1 MAKEKKKKNKYTS
14 IGGQALIEG
23 IMMRGPGHSSISVRH
38 TDGEIIT
45 EYLEAAS
52 FRDRHPI
59 LKIPLLRGIAAFIE
73 SLMIGFKAL
82 MKSMELSGLADLE
95 EEEEPSKFEKWVTD
109 TFGDKLFSI
118 LAGIASVLAVV
129 LGVVLFFFVPSL
141 LFNGLQALVGDGIAG
156 WRALFEG
163 VLKIVIFLTY
173 VVLISMMKDIRRV
186 FEYHGAEHKTI
197 FCFEAGEELTVD
209 NVRKQR
215 RFHPRCGTSF
225 LLTMLLVG
233 ILVSYLLAATTTL
246 DDNIW
251 VWAPVKILTIPI
263 IMALG
268 FECIKLAGKYDN
280 WFTRIIAAPGL
291 WMQRI
296 TTKEPHD
303 DQIEVAIMALKAVL
317 PGGEAYLTKK
327 PEEEAAGEADA
338 SVLKE
343 EPAAKAAMPQ
353 QEEPIS

>member
-186 FEYHGAEHKTI
+186 FEYHGAEHKT
-197 FCFEAGEELTVD
+197 CLLYTSPLCAKKRD
-209 NVRKQR
+209 WCSAR
-215 RFHPRCGTSF
+215 RTS
-225 LLTMLLVG
+225 
-233 ILVSYLLAATTTL
+233 
-246 DDNIW
+246 
-251 VWAPVKILTIPI
+251 P
-263 IMALG
+263 
-268 FECIKLAGKYDN
+268 
-280 WFTRIIAAPGL
+280 
-291 WMQRI
+291 
-296 TTKEPHD
+296 TKW
-303 DQIEVAIMALKAVL
+303 
-317 PGGEAYLTKK
+317 
-327 PEEEAAGEADA
+327 
-338 SVLKE
+338 
-343 EPAAKAAMPQ
+343 KAAVWPV
-353 QEEPIS
+353 SR